1 MPPDDTRAALRGRF
15 VREAKAKGARYSCDW
30 TRLTL
35 MSPHHSEMVLLDP
48 FDFEESERFR
58 QMMDMLA

>member
-1 MPPDDTRAALRGRF
+1 